1 MEDFIQIVVNNG
13 LGVASFIALIF
24 FMIKG
29 QSKTNDTLS
38 EINKTLIT
46 IQTSLVSL
54 SERISDLEDS
64 KKEK

>member
-1 MEDFIQIVVNNG
+1 MEDFIQLVVNNG

-29 QSKTNDTLS
+29 QGKTNDTLS

>member
-1 MEDFIQIVVNNG
+1 MEDFIQLVVNNG

-46 IQTSLVSL
+46 IQTSLLSL

>member
-1 MEDFIQIVVNNG
+1 MESFIQLCVNNG
-13 LGVASFIALIF
+13 LGIASFVALIL

-29 QSKTNDTLS
+29 QNKTNEVLE

-46 IQTSLVSL
+46 IQLSLTSL
-54 SERISDLEDS
+54 SERISDLEE